1 MRASIRILAAV
12 ALIGTAATANA
23 AADRDRAGAETA
35 DKPVSFATDV
45 QPILTK
51 LGCNQGACHGA
62 QHGKGNFKLSLRGFD
77 DAADYREIVRGAYG
91 RRISAVDAK
100 DSLLLRKPT
109 LRMAH
114 EGGRRLT
121 EDSWA
126 YQTLVRWLRQG
137 APGPAASDRK
147 LKQLVVEP
155 AEILLQPGGTA
166 KITARAVYEDGSS
179 EVLTDKAGFD
189 SQAPMVAQVDA
200 RGTIHA
206 AGGRGESAVM
216 VRFLSSVVA
225 TRVIVPYGPPPP
237 LDSFKPNNMVDKL
250 WADTWQKVGLAPSP
264 LCDDA
269 EFFRRIHLN
278 ALATLPSPEDI
289 RAFLADK
296 SPDKRIRAIDA
307 VLKRP
312 EYAALW
318 AHKWGDLLLNNREAV
333 GKKGMWSLHNWL
345 RTSFRENRPADAMIT
360 ELITA
365 IGSPYQNGPAN
376 FYKIGTAD
384 AWTESTAQVFLGV
397 RLQCARCHN
406 HPYESLLQSDYYAMK
421 AFFSRVGKKNSQD
434 FGLAGGDTV
443 IYIRDSGE
451 VAHPR
456 TGQVMKPKPV
466 GAAPVDDPID
476 RRRALAAWIASRD
489 NKALARNLVNRYW
502 GYFFGRGLVN
512 PIDDIR
518 ATNPASN
525 PQLLDALADDLI
537 AHNYDIKH
545 LMRTIMRSK
554 VYQLGAV
561 ALPASRADVDN
572 RYATHYSPTR
582 MNAEAL
588 LDAVDF
594 ACGTTEKFTG
604 LPKGY
609 RAIDLPD
616 SDYTSEFLDTFG
628 RPRRAVPCECER
640 SEAPTMTQALLMISG
655 GLLNR
660 KVADPAGRVARLVKE
675 KTPAPKAVEELFLCT
690 LSRLPTAAEARE
702 AVDEIQAAPS
712 PKEGLEDM
720 LWTLLNTREFQFNH

>member
-12 ALIGTAATANA
+12 ALIATAATANA
-23 AADRDRAGAETA
+23 AADRATTA

-77 DAADYREIVRGAYG
+77 DAADYREIVRGAFG
-91 RRISAVDAK
+91 RRISAVDPR
-100 DSLLLRKPT
+100 DSLFLRKPT
-109 LRMAH
+109 LHMSH

-121 EDSWA
+121 ENSWA
-126 YQTLVRWLRQG
+126 YQTLVTWLRQG
-137 APGPAASDRK
+137 APGPAPSDRK
-147 LKQLVVEP
+147 LRQLVVEP
-155 AEILLQPGGTA
+155 AEIILQPGGKARITA
-166 KITARAVYEDGSS
+166 KAIYEDGSS
-179 EVLTDKAGFD
+179 EILTEKAAFD
-189 SQAPMVAQVDA
+189 SQAPMVAKVDA
-200 RGTIHA
+200 RGAIEA
-206 AGGRGESAVM
+206 AGGRGEAAVM
-216 VRFLSSVVA
+216 VRYLSSVVA
-225 TRVIVPYGPPPP
+225 TRVIVPYGPAPS
-237 LDSFKPNNMVDKL
+237 LDSFRPNNFVDKL
-250 WADTWQKVGLAPSP
+250 WAETWQKVGLSPSP
-264 LCDDA
+264 VCDDA

-278 ALATLPSPEDI
+278 ALATLPRPKDV

-296 SPDKRIRAIDA
+296 SPDKRDRAIDA

-312 EYAALW
+312 EYAAFW
-318 AHKWGDLLLNNREAV
+318 AHKWGDLLLNNRQTA

-345 RTSFRENRPADAMIT
+345 RASFRENRPMDAMIA

-376 FYKIGTAD
+376 FYKIGTPD
-384 AWTESTAQVFLGV
+384 DWTESTAQVFLGV

-406 HPYESLLQSDYYAMK
+406 HPYESLLQADYYAMK
-421 AFFSRVGKKNSQD
+421 AFFGRVGKKNSQE

-443 IYIRDSGE
+443 IYVRDSGE
-451 VAHPR
+451 VTHPR
-456 TGQVMKPKPV
+456 TGQVMKPRPV
-466 GAAPVDDPID
+466 GGAPTDDPID
-476 RRRALAAWIASRD
+476 RRRALATWISSRD
-489 NKALARNLVNRYW
+489 NKALARNLANRYW

-525 PQLLDALADDLI
+525 PQLLDALANDLI
-537 AHNYDIKH
+537 SHNYNIKH

-561 ALPASRADVDN
+561 ALPSSRADVDN
-572 RYATHYSPTR
+572 RYVTHYSPTR

-660 KVADPAGRVARLVKE
+660 KVSDSTGRVARLVKE
-675 KTPAPKAVEELFLCT
+675 KTPTAKAVEELFLCT
-690 LSRLPTAAEARE
+690 LSRLPTAAESRE
-702 AVDEIQAAPS
+702 AIAEIQAAPS
-712 PKEGLEDM
+712 LKEGFEDM

>member
-1 MRASIRILAAV
+1 MRASIRIVATV
-12 ALIGTAATANA
+12 ALIGTAACASANA
-23 AADRDRAGAETA
+23 AADRTTTAGQ
-35 DKPVSFATDV
+35 PVSFATDV

-51 LGCNQGACHGA
+51 QGCNQGACHGA

-77 DAADYREIVRGAYG
+77 DAADYREIVRGAFG
-91 RRISAVDAK
+91 RRISAVDPR

-109 LRMAH
+109 LHMAH
-114 EGGRRLT
+114 QGGRRLT
-121 EDSWA
+121 ENSWA
-126 YQTLVRWLRQG
+126 YQTLVKWLRQG
-137 APGPAASDRK
+137 APGPAPSDRK
-147 LKQLVVEP
+147 LRQLVVEP
-155 AEILLQPGGTA
+155 TEIILQPGGKAKVTA
-166 KITARAVYEDGSS
+166 KAIYEDGSS
-179 EVLTDKAGFD
+179 EVLTEKAAFD
-189 SQAPMVAQVDA
+189 SQAPMVAKVDA
-200 RGTIHA
+200 RGTIEA
-206 AGGRGESAVM
+206 AGGLGESAVM
-216 VRFLSSVVA
+216 VRYLSSVVA
-225 TRVIVPYGPPPP
+225 TRVIVPYGPAPS
-237 LDSFKPNNMVDKL
+237 LSSFRPNNIVDRL
-250 WADTWQKVGLAPSP
+250 WADTWRKVGLSPSP
-264 LCDDA
+264 VCDDA

-278 ALATLPSPEDI
+278 TLATLPRPEDV
-289 RAFLADK
+289 RAFLADP
-296 SPDKRIRAIDA
+296 SADKRDKAIDA
-307 VLKRP
+307 VLRRP
-312 EYAALW
+312 EYASFW
-318 AHKWGDLLLNNREAV
+318 AHKWGDLLLNNSQTV

-345 RTSFRENRPADAMIT
+345 RTSFRENRPMDAMIT

-384 AWTESTAQVFLGV
+384 EWTESTAQVFLGV

-406 HPYESLLQSDYYAMK
+406 HPYESLLQTDYYAMK
-421 AFFSRVGKKNSQD
+421 AFFGRVGKKGSQD

-451 VAHPR
+451 VTHPR
-456 TGQVMKPKPV
+456 TGQVMKPRPI
-466 GAAPVDDPID
+466 GGAPVDHPID
-476 RRRALAAWIASRD
+476 RRRALASWISSRD
-489 NKALARNLVNRYW
+489 NKSLARNLANRYW

-537 AHNYDIKH
+537 QHNYDIKS
-545 LMRTIMRSK
+545 LIRTIMRSK
-554 VYQLGAV
+554 VYQFSAV
-561 ALPASRADVDN
+561 ALPASRADVEN

-582 MNAEAL
+582 LGAEAL

-594 ACGTTEKFTG
+594 ACGTTEKFKG

-616 SDYTSEFLDTFG
+616 SEYTSEFLDTFG

-660 KVADPAGRVARLVKE
+660 KVSDSAGRVARLVKQ
-675 KTPAPKAVEELFLCT
+675 KTPTARAVEELFLCT
-690 LSRLPTAAEARE
+690 LSRLPTAAESRE
-702 AVDEIQAAPS
+702 AIAEIQAAPS
-712 PKEGLEDM
+712 PKEGFEDM